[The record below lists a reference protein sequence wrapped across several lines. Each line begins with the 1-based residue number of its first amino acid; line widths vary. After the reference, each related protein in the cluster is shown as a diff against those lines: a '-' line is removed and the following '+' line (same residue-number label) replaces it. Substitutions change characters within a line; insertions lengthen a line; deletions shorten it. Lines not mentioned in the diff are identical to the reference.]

1 MTRTLVAVEPQIP
14 QPISL
19 PEPVCWL
26 LGGGVG
32 DDVPAPLSG
41 LGGRAGV
48 ARLVAGGG
56 REGWAMGA
64 LLDRAAEAAAV
75 EGVLA
80 AVRDG
85 LSGVLVLR
93 GDAGIGKTA

>member
-1 MTRTLVAVEPQIP
+1 MMFLRRFRV
-14 QPISL
+14 
-19 PEPVCWL
+19 
-26 LGGGVG
+26 
-32 DDVPAPLSG
+32 
-41 LGGRAGV
+41 GGRAGV
-48 ARLVAGGG
+48 AWLVAAGG

-93 GDAGIGKTA
+93 GDAGIGKTARRRPP